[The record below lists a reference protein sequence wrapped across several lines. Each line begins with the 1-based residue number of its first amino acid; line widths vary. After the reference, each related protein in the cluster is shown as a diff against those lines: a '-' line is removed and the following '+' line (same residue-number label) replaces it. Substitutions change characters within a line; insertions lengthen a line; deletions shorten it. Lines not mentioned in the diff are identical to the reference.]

1 MLSVEPAAG
10 TDAALTVDGNAA
22 AAAAGIGGVAADA
35 GRERV
40 AGLAAEAML
49 LWLDA
54 ALKKK
59 EGVVVA

>member
-1 MLSVEPAAG
+1 ML
-10 TDAALTVDGNAA
+10 L
-22 AAAAGIGGVAADA
+22 GGGFAADA

-54 ALKKK
+54 ALKK
-59 EGVVVA
+59 